1 MSKNRQDLILQILNE
16 RKFVTV
22 NELSTATFTSPSS
35 IRRDLT
41 HMENN
46 GLVKRTHGGVT
57 LIEQYYGVASFYGR
71 KQKNVPEKKIIAKK
85 ASALLRN
92 GQKILLDGSSTATFL
107 LPYISKL
114 DSAVLFTN
122 NILTALDAIEMG
134 IRTHCIG
141 GNSIN
146 GSPVLSGP
154 EAYKGIAGIYA
165 DILFF
170 SSQSLDKNGV
180 ISDSTEE
187 ENYLTSLMLNSS
199 QKRVFLCDSGK
210 FNTHSLFTLT
220 TIDDIDISVFDKP
233 FHNLNCNS
241 QIL

>member
-1 MSKNRQDLILQILNE
+1 MPCSFCYYANMACKPIFAFHAIYHFAFLYRILDFTHNLKKN
-16 RKFVTV
+16 
-22 NELSTATFTSPSS
+22 
-35 IRRDLT
+35 
-41 HMENN
+41 
-46 GLVKRTHGGVT
+46 
-57 LIEQYYGVASFYGR
+57 
-71 KQKNVPEKKIIAKK
+71 
-85 ASALLRN
+85 LLY
-92 GQKILLDGSSTATFL
+92 GSSTATFL

-146 GSPVLSGP
+146 GSPVLSGL
-154 EAYKGIAGIYA
+154 EAYKGISGIYA
-165 DILFF
+165 YILFF

-210 FNTHSLFTLT
+210 FNTHSLFTLAA
-220 TIDDIDISVFDKP
+220 IDDIE
-233 FHNLNCNS
+233 
-241 QIL
+241 

>member
-1 MSKNRQDLILQILNE
+1 MSQKRQETILQILNE

-22 NELSTATFTSPSS
+22 NELSRSTFTSPSS

-41 HMENN
+41 YMENN

-57 LIEQYYGVASFYGR
+57 LIEQYYGVASFYDR
-71 KQKNVPEKKIIAKK
+71 KQKNVAEKKLIAKK
-85 ASALLRN
+85 ASQLLKN

-107 LPYISKL
+107 LPYIARL
-114 DSAVLFTN
+114 DSVVLFTN
-122 NILTALDAIEMG
+122 NILTALNAIEMG
-134 IRTHCIG
+134 ISTHCIG

-146 GSPVLSGP
+146 GSPVMSGP
-154 EAYKGIAGIYA
+154 EAYKTISEIYA

-170 SSQSLDKNGV
+170 SSQSLDKNGI

-187 ENYLTSLMLNSS
+187 ENYLTSLMLSS
-199 QKRVFLCDSGK
+199 SRKKVFLCDSEK
-210 FNTHSLFTLT
+210 FNTHPFFTLAE
-220 TIDDIDISVFDKP
+220 IDNIDVSVFDKP
-233 FHNLNCNS
+233 FNGLKCNT